1 MTRKDSVDESV
12 FDTRTIQRHLAAGR
26 LTAEEMERH
35 LASLEDCAE
44 QVAWTAT
51 RMTSGAGVNVAPTE
65 EENEEDVAG

>member
-1 MTRKDSVDESV
+1 MTRKEPAVEAM

-26 LTAEEMERH
+26 VSAAEVERH

-44 QVAWTAT
+44 QAAWTTT